1 MEKSF
6 EDFIKDLEQAQQ
18 PICNIDNPDL
28 CETCSS

>member
-1 MEKSF
+1 MEKNF

-18 PICNIDNPDL
+18 PTCNIENPDL